1 MKALLEKPAV
11 KRLLASWQ
19 RFTER
24 QGPQHAAAITYFS
37 VLTIIP
43 VLMLFGAVTGFT
55 LTVVRPD
62 WLEVVRSS
70 IHEVLGGSQISQSV
84 VATLDRALESWRG
97 LGITALLTASYTGS
111 GWIGNLRVGFCEML
125 RPEDAD
131 SQLQK
136 QGFLKSLF
144 RNLAVFF
151 GLLLCVV
158 LVLAMTILGMAFAD
172 QLGFLGG
179 VARILLTVGVSW
191 IMFAFLFLTLPEEKL
206 PVRHWATGALGG
218 AVLVTTLEQ
227 FAGLIIGAF
236 SGNPTAAVF
245 GNVIIIMLL
254 FNLVAMIMLVTSSWT
269 GVRQAWEAGAPLAS
283 SSDEDATAAETV
295 VAEEETVH
303 TWAEKRRRERV
314 AARRDLDELR
324 SDNFDPLDVPTP
336 DPNRSVPEDVAAR
349 GVKVGMGVGYGVG
362 AATGLGLGAVL
373 TAVVAWLRRR

>member
-62 WLEVVRSS
+62 WLEVVRST
-70 IHEVLGGSQISQSV
+70 INEVLGGSQISQSV

-125 RPEDAD
+125 RPQDAD

-136 QGFLKSLF
+136 QGFLKSLI

-151 GLLLCVV
+151 GLLLCMVVV
-158 LVLAMTILGMAFAD
+158 LAITILGMAFAE
-172 QLGFLGG
+172 QLGVLGG
-179 VARILLTVGVSW
+179 IARILLTVGVSW

-218 AVLVTTLEQ
+218 AVLVTTLEH

-254 FNLVAMIMLVTSSWT
+254 LNLVAMIMLVTSSWT
-269 GVRQAWEAGAPLAS
+269 GVRQAWEGGEPLTAS
-283 SSDEDATAAETV
+283 TDDTPDGSEPSS
-295 VAEEETVH
+295 EEETVH